1 MSKQEEIIA
10 MLTFEAAKA
19 KAKNSLDKVHIP
31 VKTKA
36 GFVIAS
42 YPKGFSHEADGTVR
56 VVRDGPSAI
65 GYPAHND

>member
-1 MSKQEEIIA
+1 

-19 KAKNSLDKVHIP
+19 KAKNSLDKVQIP

-42 YPKGFSHEADGTVR
+42 YPKGFSHEANRTVR
-56 VVRDGPSAI
+56 MGGNGPSAI
-65 GYPAHND
+65 GHSAHNA